1 MWWHSHDGAK
11 GIVMKKKREA
21 NTVNHAGQML
31 VEFWADC
38 EERRVWE
45 QRAWVRVP
53 EGTTEKQLEAL
64 GKVLL
69 ENESELNRD
78 GHFLPI
84 NEVVHTE
91 ASTVHEILV
100 DDAVSDGLGVESYEC
115 RLNKDGEWEIG
126 GVHWYRDDESADE
139 D

>member
-1 MWWHSHDGAK
+1 MA
-11 GIVMKKKREA
+11 KKKEKETKTA
-21 NTVNHAGQML
+21 NPADMIL

-38 EERRVWE
+38 EQRLVWE

-53 EGTTEKQLEAL
+53 EGTTEKQLKAL

-84 NEVVHTE
+84 NEVVHNE
-91 ASTVHEILV
+91 ASTVHEILYHAEV
-100 DDAVSDGLGVESYEC
+100 TGDDAVESYEC

-126 GVHWYRDDESADE
+126 GVHWYQDDEE
-139 D
+139 DDDDTN